1 MIRST
6 TRIWFYFYFIFSFS
20 LGFFIITVGKQR
32 VDSTEIS
39 LLLARLFIGSIF
51 FGIPL
56 WILTRLKTVIVDEKG
71 ITLKYPFIL
80 KNVFYTYDKVEDFKI
95 YEGVARGFSFQEMKI
110 QIKSEKKIVI
120 TSMSNYNFNEIADYI
135 RKRLEKRKF

>member
-6 TRIWFYFYFIFSFS
+6 TRIWFYFYFIFSFG
-20 LGFFIITVGKQR
+20 LGFFIITVGEQR

-51 FGIPL
+51 FGIPI
-56 WILTRLKTVIVDEKG
+56 WILTRLKTVIVDENG
-71 ITLKYPFIL
+71 ISLKWPFIL
-80 KNVFYTYDKVEDFKI
+80 RNVFYTYDEVEDFKI
-95 YEGVARGFSFQEMKI
+95 YEGVARGISFQEMKI
-110 QIKSEKKIVI
+110 RLKNKKNIVV
-120 TSMSNYNFNEIADYI
+120 TSISNYKFNEMADYI

>member
-20 LGFFIITVGKQR
+20 LGFFVITLGKQS

-56 WILTRLKTVIVDEKG
+56 WILTRLKIVIVDEKG
-71 ITLKYPFIL
+71 ISLKWPFIMR
-80 KNVFYTYDKVEDFKI
+80 NVFYTYDEVEDFKI

-110 QIKSEKKIVI
+110 QLKSKKNIVV
-120 TSMSNYNFNEIADYI
+120 TSMSNYKFNEMADYI